1 METKE
6 EQKTKK
12 QRKELK
18 AKKSSLI
25 YYLAGELLSE
35 EFIAK
40 QSRLFLLVIALII
53 FNISNRYSCLQK
65 ISEIESLKTQLQDLR
80 YESLSVSSELTQHIK
95 RSQVEELVLQ
105 NNLDIKTSNIPAV
118 EIK

>member
-1 METKE
+1 METE
-6 EQKTKK
+6 EQKIK
-12 QRKELK
+12 RPRRVLK

-40 QSRLFLLVIALII
+40 QSRLFLLIITLII

-65 ISEIESLKTQLQDLR
+65 ISEIESLKVQLQDLR
-80 YESLSVSSELTQHIK
+80 YESLSVSSELTEHIK
-95 RSQVEELVLQ
+95 RSQVEDMVLQ
-105 NNLDIKTSNIPAV
+105 NNLEIKTSNIPAI